1 MPRYLEREDLKAFPK
16 ASIVL
21 LRPSMSFMLMNT
33 PEPLSLKEALPNFS
47 TTTHVFLPINDNAD
61 VTAAE
66 GGSHWSLLLVSVI
79 DGVAFHYDSMAA
91 SNDREARSTTIK
103 MEQLLG
109 KRLRFI
115 PMHDSPQQENGS
127 DCGVFVCVLMKHLL
141 LKRLLKADASRKISM
156 SMKDAHIDARDGR
169 KQMLKVIEDRK
180 KEGERRRSYVLRA
193 QHFVRAIMLTVLQT
207 QSFTISIS
215 LYTIKEPSSYRRRA
229 GRGEATLIIYDG
241 AMPPLPHALATENRI
256 PRLLRTLYRGTRC
269 DYNRRFS
276 VTAAPLWLFSF
287 ERVLRVAHHFLVLRK
302 WVGNTSITQT
312 PNATLQVM
320 CSMHIID
327 MYDI

>member
-1 MPRYLEREDLKAFPK
+1 MRTDVDSIKDDWLTDNVCVLSSDVPQLLIIGTGYCVLARVCTLKPRLQIGLIVPRYLEREDLTAFPK

-21 LRPSMSFMLMNT
+21 LRPSMSFMLMQT
-33 PEPLSLKEALPNFS
+33 PDPLSLKEALPNFS
-47 TTTHVFLPINDNAD
+47 TTTHVFLPINDCAD

-91 SNDREARSTTIK
+91 SNDREARSTTMK

-141 LKRLLKADASRKISM
+141 LKRLLRADASRKISM
-156 SMKDAHIDARDGR
+156 SMKDAHINARDGR

-180 KEGERRRSYVLRA
+180 KEGERRRS
-193 QHFVRAIMLTVLQT
+193 
-207 QSFTISIS
+207 
-215 LYTIKEPSSYRRRA
+215 
-229 GRGEATLIIYDG
+229 
-241 AMPPLPHALATENRI
+241 
-256 PRLLRTLYRGTRC
+256 
-269 DYNRRFS
+269 
-276 VTAAPLWLFSF
+276 
-287 ERVLRVAHHFLVLRK
+287 
-302 WVGNTSITQT
+302 
-312 PNATLQVM
+312 
-320 CSMHIID
+320 
-327 MYDI
+327 